1 MKLRQMKQRY
11 ILKVRVNDEVVEINF
26 YENSHS
32 AAREEAGQIIMND
45 LQLPESTEYF
55 LELA

>member
-11 ILKVRVNDEVVEINF
+11 ILKVRVNDEVIAINF

-32 AAREEAGQIIMND
+32 AAREEALQIIMND